1 MLPKVRFTLHEKS
14 GTFSYI
20 LTAPFWIPDPQ
31 GLTRQLYMVFVQR
44 LTTGRMFE
52 KTNTSGSQTLSKKR
66 ANSSVP
72 VPNDAYDSPNINP
85 IRSYKFAV

>member
-1 MLPKVRFTLHEKS
+1 
-14 GTFSYI
+14 
-20 LTAPFWIPDPQ
+20 
-31 GLTRQLYMVFVQR
+31 MVFVQR